1 MDDQQIQDQ
10 IDALER
16 EREAL
21 RAAEGEGAAGDDAP
35 QRLEAIG
42 VELDRLWDLVRR
54 RRALADAGGDPDSL
68 RERDAETVE
77 NYEQ

>member
-10 IDALER
+10 IDGLER
-16 EREAL
+16 EREQL
-21 RAAEGEGAAGDDAP
+21 RAAEGEGTADADAP

-42 VELDRLWDLVRR
+42 VELDRLWDLTRR

>member
-1 MDDQQIQDQ
+1 VP
-10 IDALER
+10 A
-16 EREAL
+16 
-21 RAAEGEGAAGDDAP
+21 
-35 QRLEAIG
+35 RLAAIG

-54 RRALADAGGDPDSL
+54 RRALAGAGGDPDSL

>member
-10 IDALER
+10 IDGLER
-16 EREAL
+16 EREQL
-21 RAAEGEGAAGDDAP
+21 RAAEGEGTADAAAP
-35 QRLEAIG
+35 RRVEAIG

-54 RRALADAGGDPDSL
+54 RRALRAAGGDPDSL

>member
-10 IDALER
+10 IDGLER
-16 EREAL
+16 EREQL
-21 RAAEGEGAAGDDAP
+21 RAAEGEGTAAADAP

-54 RRALADAGGDPDSL
+54 RRALANAGGDPASL